1 MLFLYNTEVQYKWL
15 LLIDIYCTKYTN
27 TQIQPQGAQFQFGD
41 WNNIDSNKIGNGK
54 KALLYYQTEAKKTIA
69 HDFLD
74 VFSRR
79 VN

>member
-41 WNNIDSNKIGNGK
+41 WNNIDSNKIGRPQNTI
-54 KALLYYQTEAKKTIA
+54 YYQTEAKKTIA

-74 VFSRR
+74 VFS
-79 VN
+79 